1 MEHGAGVEFT
11 VWADLDVGVDHH
23 TGMDG
28 AAGSNLHIGPDHHE
42 RAHMAAHANNGAR
55 VDHGAGVDARG
66 RAPARVE
73 HFERLGEA
81 KAGIGQ
87 GNPGQAPLACQLL
100 QRLRPLTAGRD
111 QHRARA
117 GVGQGRRQGVAG
129 LEKSQLPG
137 PGLV

>member
-1 MEHGAGVEFT
+1 
-11 VWADLDVGVDHH
+11 
-23 TGMDG
+23 MDG
-28 AAGSNLHIGPDHHE
+28 AAGSNLHIGSDHHE
-42 RAHMAAHANNGAR
+42 RAHMAAHAHNSAR

-81 KAGIGQ
+81 EAGIGQ

-100 QRLRPLTAGRD
+100 QRLRPLTASRD
-111 QHRARA
+111 QHGARA
-117 GVGQGRRQGVAG
+117 GDGQGRRQGVAG

-137 PGLV
+137 SGLV